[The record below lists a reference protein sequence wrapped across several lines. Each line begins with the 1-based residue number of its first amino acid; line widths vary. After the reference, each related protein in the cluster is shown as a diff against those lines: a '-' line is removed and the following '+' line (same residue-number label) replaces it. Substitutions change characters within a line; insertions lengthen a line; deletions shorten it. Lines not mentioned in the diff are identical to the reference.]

1 MSKITDERL
10 ESLLEAYHASDA
22 GNAPDIDPDHKPVY
36 VFPYKRQVIAA
47 ASFILALA
55 VGVAVFM
62 LTRRPAV
69 VTAPVPLPTSP
80 ATSVDGTQPLIPTEP
95 SASVSGTQMASEPSS
110 APAISPSVYTAVV
123 PDESYSQPE
132 PYAADEPSAPRV
144 TPTKTT
150 DEMTSAPT
158 QAQPTSQ
165 TETLPADPSDEPT
178 DEPIVYPTYYD
189 RELAETAKWV
199 NYLSQQTVSGAV
211 QKRLL
216 TGEGRV
222 YFRIYAF
229 DGTPLG
235 DEDLFSERNLAHT
248 QDGVYDTVTASY
260 WLGNLEDDLA
270 KIREGD
276 MLTYRF
282 FNEDGEV
289 LCARLMIF

>member
-10 ESLLEAYHASDA
+10 ESLLEAYHTSNV
-22 GNAPDIDPDHKPVY
+22 GNAPDIDPTRKPVY
-36 VFPYKRQVIAA
+36 VFPCKRQVIAA

-69 VTAPVPLPTSP
+69 VTAPVPLPSSP
-80 ATSVDGTQPLIPTEP
+80 ATSVDGTQPLLPTEP
-95 SASVSGTQMASEPSS
+95 TASVSGTQTASEHSS
-110 APAISPSVYTAVV
+110 APAVSPSVYTEVV

-132 PYAADEPSAPRV
+132 PYAADEPSAPRD
-144 TPTKTT
+144 TPTRSET
-150 DEMTSAPT
+150 DVTSAPT
-158 QAQPTSQ
+158 QVQPTSQ
-165 TETLPADPSDEPT
+165 PEPRPADSSDEPT
-178 DEPIVYPTYYD
+178 ESAVYPTYYD
-189 RELAETAKWV
+189 RELAETAKWI
-199 NYLSQQTVSGAV
+199 NYLSQQTVSGTV
-211 QKRLL
+211 QKGYL
-216 TGEGRV
+216 TGEGSV

-229 DGTPLG
+229 DGTPIG
-235 DEDLFSERNLAHT
+235 DEELFSERNLAYT

-276 MLTYRF
+276 MLTCRF

>member
-10 ESLLEAYHASDA
+10 ESLLEAYHASEA
-22 GNAPDIDPDHKPVY
+22 GNAPDIDLDRKPVY
-36 VFPYKRQVIAA
+36 AFPYKRQVISA

-55 VGVAVFM
+55 VGVAVFL

-69 VTAPVPLPTSP
+69 LTAPVPLPTSP
-80 ATSVDGTQPLIPTEP
+80 ATSVDGAQPLIPTEP
-95 SASVSGTQMASEPSS
+95 PTSADSIRTASEPSS

-144 TPTKTT
+144 TPTRSET
-150 DEMTSAPT
+150 DVTSAST
-158 QAQPTSQ
+158 QVQPTFQ
-165 TETLPADPSDEPT
+165 PETQPADPSDEPT

-189 RELAETAKWV
+189 RELAETAMWV

-260 WLGNLEDDLA
+260 WLGALEDDLA